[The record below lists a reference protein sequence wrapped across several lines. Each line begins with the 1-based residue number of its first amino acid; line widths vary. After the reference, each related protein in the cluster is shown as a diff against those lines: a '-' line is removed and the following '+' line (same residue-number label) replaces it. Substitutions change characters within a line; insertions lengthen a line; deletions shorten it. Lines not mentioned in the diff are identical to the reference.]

1 MASAVQLGE
10 VCSLSHMSFRL
21 HSNSHQSTKTA
32 FKYSKN
38 HLLASCVHAYS
49 VTSVV
54 SNSLRPTDCSPPGP
68 SVHGTLQQEYWS
80 EAVPSSRISSR
91 PRKNPSLLHLLHCR
105 QVLYPLSHRGSPHMK
120 CRREKRGR
128 ERLSLVK
135 VYVPPHSF
143 LSILP
148 SFSLL
153 SSLPSPPSFFFPN
166 KVEGQLGR
174 F

>member
-1 MASAVQLGE
+1 MKIKSTGAKCIQSQIPSIDTNLHVSFSPFSMASAVQLGE

-91 PRKNPSLLHLLHCR
+91 PRKNPNLLHLLHCR
-105 QVLYPLSHRGSPHMK
+105 QVLYPLTHLGSPF
-120 CRREKRGR
+120 CWDYFPSGQSSKRNY
-128 ERLSLVK
+128 S
-135 VYVPPHSF
+135 VPA
-143 LSILP
+143 
-148 SFSLL
+148 
-153 SSLPSPPSFFFPN
+153 
-166 KVEGQLGR
+166 
-174 F
+174 